1 MAAATR
7 FGIRLAAGVAAA
19 ALMAGPAFAQ
29 PPASPAPTVEDDS
42 APDIVVVTGIG
53 PARTSD
59 ELIAS
64 TTVLVADDVTDR
76 LAGGLGDTLNGLP
89 GISSTAFGPGASR
102 PVIRGLG
109 AERVQV
115 LTNGIGVIDASAAS
129 PDHAVTG
136 DPLGAERIEILR
148 GPATLA
154 YGGGAAGGVV
164 NVIDGL
170 IVEQIPDEAFSAAG
184 YAGYTTVDEGKTAAA
199 RVTGVSG
206 PLVGVL
212 SWTGRESNDL
222 EIPGFAESARLRAL
236 EEEEHEEEEGE
247 EHEHEEEAFGV
258 LGNSGVES
266 QSFSGGLSLVGDDGF
281 IGVAIR
287 RQENKYGIVGGHH
300 HHEEEEEEAELASS
314 GLGPLAIG
322 IAAVGEEPEQ
332 PFIDMEQ
339 TRYDLRGGWNFRDG
353 PFERVTGSLSVVDY
367 QHIEF
372 EGPGEPG
379 TIFTNEGYEARIEA
393 QHAAFMGLEGSIGW
407 QGSSRD
413 FRAVGDEAFVSPT
426 VTDQVGVFIFETYE
440 TGEWGVEGGL
450 RLDRVLVDN
459 SLYGSREFDTLNAS
473 FGVHGHVTDN
483 LFLGATIN
491 STERAPTDVEL
502 FADGPHLA
510 TRQYEVGDATL
521 DTERGLSLEASAR
534 WESGPL
540 EIGASLYSFAF
551 NDFIYLT
558 PTGLEEDELPVFL
571 ATQADADFTGAEL
584 TVTYALGDNFGATW
598 ALDGAIDVVRGKVDG
613 GGNLPRI
620 PPASAMLGLEADAGF
635 VKARLEA
642 RWADEQDRVADF
654 ELPTD
659 GFTVLDL
666 STTSRVSPGVDLIVA
681 GTNLTDEE
689 VRYHASP
696 LKDLAPMGGRSLRLG
711 VRAEF

>member
-1 MAAATR
+1 MAATTR
-7 FGIRLAAGVAAA
+7 FGLRLVAGVAAA
-19 ALMAGPAFAQ
+19 ALMAGHAFAQ
-29 PPASPAPTVEDDS
+29 PPAATAPVVEDDS
-42 APDIVVVTGIG
+42 SPDIVVVTGIG
-53 PARTSD
+53 PPRTSD

-170 IVEQIPDEAFSAAG
+170 IVDQLPSETFSAAG
-184 YAGYTTVDEGKTAAA
+184 YAGYTSADEGKTAAA

-212 SWTGRESNDL
+212 SWTGRESSDL
-222 EIPGFAESARLRAL
+222 EIPGWAESDILHEA
-236 EEEEHEEEEGE
+236 EEAEHG
-247 EHEHEEEAFGV
+247 HEHAREGMPGRLE
-258 LGNSGVES
+258 NSGVES

-281 IGVAIR
+281 IGLAIR
-287 RQENKYGIVGGHH
+287 RQENKYGIVGGHE
-300 HHEEEEEEAELASS
+300 HEEDEEAEPVSS
-314 GLGPLAIG
+314 GIGPLAIG
-322 IAAVGEEPEQ
+322 VAAVGEAPEQ

-339 TRYDLRGGWNFRDG
+339 TRYDLRGGWNFSNG

-379 TIFTNEGYEARIEA
+379 TVFTNEGYEARVEA
-393 QHAAFMGLEGSIGW
+393 QHAEFMGLEGSIGW
-407 QGSSRD
+407 QASSRD

-426 VTDQVGVFIFETYE
+426 VTDQAGVFIFETYE

-450 RLDRVLVDN
+450 RLDKVKVDN
-459 SLYGSREFDTLNAS
+459 SLFGSREFDTLNAS
-473 FGVHGHVTDN
+473 FGVHGHVTEN

-521 DTERGLSLEASAR
+521 DTERGISFEASAR

-540 EIGASLYSFAF
+540 EIGASIYNFAF
-551 NDFIYLT
+551 SDFIYLA
-558 PTGLEEDELPVFL
+558 PTGAEQDELPVFL

-584 TVTYALGDNFGATW
+584 TASYALGDNFGATW
-598 ALDGAIDVVRGKVDG
+598 ALDGAVDVVRGKVDG

-620 PPASAMLGLEADAGF
+620 PPASAMLGLQADTGF

-642 RWADEQDRVADF
+642 RWADDQTRVADF

-659 GFTVLDL
+659 GWTVLDL
-666 STTSRVSPGVDLIVA
+666 STTWRVSPGVDLIVA

-696 LKDLAPMGGRSLRLG
+696 LKDLAPMARRSFRVG

>member
-1 MAAATR
+1 MIAATR
-7 FGIRLAAGVAAA
+7 IGRRLAFGVAAA
-19 ALMAGPAFAQ
+19 ALISQPAFAQ
-29 PPASPAPTVEDDS
+29 APVAPPPPEQSSDDADS
-42 APDIVVVTGIG
+42 GRDVVVITGIG

-64 TTVLVADDVTDR
+64 TTVLDQGDIVAR
-76 LAGGLGDTLNGLP
+76 LSGGLGDTLQGLP

-102 PVIRGLG
+102 PIIRGLG

-170 IVEQIPDEAFSAAG
+170 IVEEAPDDTFSASA

-212 SWTGRESNDL
+212 SWTGRESGNI

-236 EEEEHEEEEGE
+236 EAEEGE
-247 EHEHEEEAFGV
+247 DHEDHEVGTLE
-258 LGNSGVES
+258 NSGVES
-266 QSFSGGLSLVGDDGF
+266 MSLSGGLSLVGDDGF
-281 IGVAIR
+281 LGVAVR
-287 RQENKYGIVGGHH
+287 RQESKYGIVGGHE
-300 HHEEEEEEAELASS
+300 HEEGAPATAPLA
-314 GLGPLAIG
+314 LAIG
-322 IAAVGEEPEQ
+322 GPDIGLAAVGETPDL

-339 TRYDLRGGWNFRDG
+339 TRVDLRGGWNFANG
-353 PFERVTGSLSVVDY
+353 PFERVTGSMSVVDY
-367 QHIEF
+367 KHTEF
-372 EGPGEPG
+372 EGPGVPG
-379 TIFTNEGYEARIEA
+379 TVFTNEGYEARLEA
-393 QHAAFMGLEGSIGW
+393 QHAEFMGLEGSIGW
-407 QGSSRD
+407 QASSRD

-426 VTDQVGVFIFETYE
+426 VTDQAGLFIFETYE
-440 TGEWGVEGGL
+440 QGDWGLEGGL
-450 RLDRVLVDN
+450 RFDRVRVDN
-459 SLYGSREFDTLNAS
+459 AVFGSREFDTLNAS
-473 FGVHGHVTDN
+473 FGAHGHVTEN

-502 FADGPHLA
+502 FANGPHIA
-510 TRQYEVGDATL
+510 TAQFEVGDATL
-521 DTERGLSLEASAR
+521 DTERGISMELSAR
-534 WESGPL
+534 WEAGPL
-540 EIGASLYSFAF
+540 EIGASVYSFAF
-551 NDFIYLT
+551 SDFIYLN
-558 PTGLEEDELPVFL
+558 PTGAEEDGLPVFQ

-584 TVTYALGDNFGATW
+584 TASYDFGDALGAAW
-598 ALDGAIDVVRGKVDG
+598 KLDGAFDVVRGELDG
-613 GGNLPRI
+613 GGDLPRI
-620 PPASAMLGLEADAGF
+620 PPTSAMLGLSADAGF
-635 VKARLEA
+635 ATARLEA
-642 RWADEQDRVADF
+642 RWADEQDRVAAF

-659 GFTVLDL
+659 GFTVIDL
-666 STTSRVSPGVDLIVA
+666 RTSWVVTPNLDLIVE
-681 GTNLTDEE
+681 GVNLTDEE

-696 LKDLAPMGGRSLRLG
+696 LKDLAPVAGRGFRIGLR
-711 VRAEF
+711 ASF

>member
-1 MAAATR
+1 MIATTR
-7 FGIRLAAGVAAA
+7 IGLRLAAGVAAA
-19 ALMAGPAFAQ
+19 ALMAQPAFAQ
-29 PPASPAPTVEDDS
+29 PPASS
-42 APDIVVVTGIG
+42 ATTASDTDARDIVVITGIG

-76 LAGGLGDTLNGLP
+76 LSGGLGDTLNGLP

-164 NVIDGL
+164 NVIDGF
-170 IVEQIPDEAFSAAG
+170 IVEQIPDETFSAAG
-184 YAGYTTVDEGKTAAA
+184 YAGYTTADEGKTAAA

-206 PLVGVL
+206 PFVGIL
-212 SWTGRESNDL
+212 SWTGRESSDL

-236 EEEEHEEEEGE
+236 EEEEGE
-247 EHEHEEEAFGV
+247 EHEDHEIGTLE
-258 LGNSGVES
+258 NSGVES

-300 HHEEEEEEAELASS
+300 DEEEEEAELTSSGS

-322 IAAVGEEPEQ
+322 IAAVGAEPEQ

-339 TRYDLRGGWNFRDG
+339 TRYDLRGGWNFRNG
-353 PFERVTGSLSVVDY
+353 PFERVTGSLSIVDY
-367 QHIEF
+367 KHIEF

-379 TIFTNEGYEARIEA
+379 TVFTNEGYEARIEA

-407 QGSSRD
+407 QASSRD
-413 FRAVGDEAFVSPT
+413 FGAVGDEAFVSPT
-426 VTDQVGVFIFETYE
+426 VTEQAGIFIFETYE
-440 TGEWGVEGGL
+440 TGEWGVEAGL

-459 SLYGSREFDTLNAS
+459 SLFGSREFDTLNAS
-473 FGVHGHVTDN
+473 FGVHGHVTES

-540 EIGASLYSFAF
+540 ELGASVYSFSF
-551 NDFIYLT
+551 KDFIYLT
-558 PTGLEEDELPVFL
+558 PTGFEEDELPVFL

-584 TVTYALGDNFGATW
+584 TASYALGDGFGATW
-598 ALDGAIDVVRGKVDG
+598 ALYGAVDVVRGKVVG

-620 PPASAMLGLEADAGF
+620 PPASAMLGLEADNGF

-666 STTSRVSPGVDLIVA
+666 STAWRVLPNVDLIVA

>member
-1 MAAATR
+1 MATATR

-19 ALMAGPAFAQ
+19 ALTAGPAFAQ
-29 PPASPAPTVEDDS
+29 PPAAPAPTVEDDS
-42 APDIVVVTGIG
+42 GPDIVVITGIG

-170 IVEQIPDEAFSAAG
+170 IVEELPDDAFGAAG

-212 SWTGRESNDL
+212 SWTGRESSDL
-222 EIPGFAESARLRAL
+222 EIPGFAESARLRAI
-236 EEEEHEEEEGE
+236 EEEEGE
-247 EHEHEEEAFGV
+247 EHEKYEVGTLE
-258 LGNSGVES
+258 NSGVES

-287 RQENKYGIVGGHH
+287 RQENKYGIVGGHE
-300 HHEEEEEEAELASS
+300 HHEEEEEAAPVSS
-314 GLGPLAIG
+314 GSAPLAIG

-379 TIFTNEGYEARIEA
+379 TTFTNEGYEARIEA
-393 QHAAFMGLEGSIGW
+393 QHGEFMGFEGSIGW
-407 QGSSRD
+407 QASSRD
-413 FRAVGDEAFVSPT
+413 FRAVGDEAFITPT
-426 VTDQVGVFIFETYE
+426 VTDQAGVFIFETYE

-450 RLDRVLVDN
+450 RFDRVRVDN
-459 SLYGSREFDTLNAS
+459 AIFGSREFDTLNAS
-473 FGVHGHVTDN
+473 FGVHGHVTEN

-558 PTGLEEDELPVFL
+558 PTGVEQDELPVFL

-584 TVTYALGDNFGATW
+584 TATYALGDSFGATW
-598 ALDGAIDVVRGKVDG
+598 ALDGAIDVVRGKVDR

-620 PPASAMLGLEADAGF
+620 PPASAMLGLEADTGF

-654 ELPTD
+654 EIPTD

-666 STTSRVSPGVDLIVA
+666 STTWRVSPGVDLIVA

-696 LKDLAPMGGRSLRLG
+696 LKDLAPMGGRSFRLG

>member
-1 MAAATR
+1 MIAATR
-7 FGIRLAAGVAAA
+7 FGRRLVFGVAAA
-19 ALMAGPAFAQ
+19 ALVAQPAFAQ
-29 PPASPAPTVEDDS
+29 TPNPTSAPEQPASDNDPGRD
-42 APDIVVVTGIG
+42 VVVITGIG

-64 TTVLVADDVTDR
+64 TTVLDEGDIVGR
-76 LAGGLGDTLNGLP
+76 LSGGLGDTLQGLP

-170 IVEQIPDEAFSAAG
+170 IVEEAPDAPFSASA

-199 RVTGVSG
+199 RVTGTSG

-212 SWTGRESNDL
+212 SWTGRESDDI

-236 EEEEHEEEEGE
+236 EEEGGEEHEEEE
-247 EHEHEEEAFGV
+247 EAYGT
-258 LGNSGVES
+258 LPNSGVES
-266 QSFSGGLSLVGDDGF
+266 QSISGGLSLVGEDGF
-281 IGVAIR
+281 IGVAVR
-287 RQENKYGIVGGHH
+287 RQESKYGIVGGHH
-300 HHEEEEEEAELASS
+300 HHEEEEEEAALASF
-314 GLGPLAIG
+314 AVTDIG
-322 IAAVGEEPEQ
+322 VAAVGELPEQ

-339 TRYDLRGGWNFRDG
+339 TRIDVRGGWNFDNG

-367 QHIEF
+367 KHTEF

-379 TIFTNEGYEARIEA
+379 TVFTNEGYEARIEA
-393 QHAAFMGLEGSIGW
+393 QHAEWMGLAGSVGV
-407 QGSSRD
+407 QTSSRD
-413 FRAVGDEAFVSPT
+413 FRAVGDEAFVTPT
-426 VTDQVGVFIFETYE
+426 VTNQAGIFIFETWE
-440 TGEWGVEGGL
+440 QDEWGLEGGL
-450 RLDRVLVDN
+450 RFDRVSVDN
-459 SLYGSREFDTLNAS
+459 EVAGEREFDTLNAS
-473 FGVHGHVTDN
+473 FGVHGHVTEN

-502 FADGPHLA
+502 FANGPHLA
-510 TRQYEVGDATL
+510 TAQFELGDSTL
-521 DTERGLSLEASAR
+521 DTERGISLEASAR

-540 EIGASLYSFAF
+540 EIGASIYSFAF
-551 NDFIYLT
+551 DRFIYLN
-558 PTGLEEDELPVFL
+558 PTGGEEDELPVFQ
-571 ATQADADFTGAEL
+571 AVQADATFTGAEL
-584 TVTYALGDNFGATW
+584 TAAYDFGDAFGAAW
-598 ALDGAIDVVRGKVDG
+598 KIDGAIDVVRGELDDG
-613 GGNLPRI
+613 GDLPRI
-620 PPASAMLGLEADAGF
+620 PPTSAMLGLSADAGF
-635 VKARLEA
+635 ATARLEA
-642 RWADEQDRVADF
+642 RWSDEQDRIAAF

-659 GFTVLDL
+659 AFTVIDL
-666 STTSRVSPGVDLIVA
+666 RTSWMLTPNLDLIVE
-681 GTNLTDEE
+681 GVNLTDEE

-696 LKDLAPMGGRSLRLG
+696 LKDLAPVAGRSFRLG
-711 VRAEF
+711 LRAEF

>member
-1 MAAATR
+1 MAATTR
-7 FGIRLAAGVAAA
+7 FGLRLAAGVAAA

-29 PPASPAPTVEDDS
+29 QTAPPAPVVEDDA

-170 IVEQIPDEAFSAAG
+170 IVDQLPDETFKGAG
-184 YAGYTTVDEGKTAAA
+184 YAGYTSADEGKVAAA
-199 RVTGVSG
+199 RVTGASG
-206 PLVGVL
+206 PFVGVL
-212 SWTGRESNDL
+212 SWTGRESSDL
-222 EIPGFAESARLRAL
+222 EIPGYAESARLRAL
-236 EEEEHEEEEGE
+236 EEEEGE
-247 EHEHEEEAFGV
+247 EHEDHAIGTLE
-258 LGNSGVES
+258 NSGVES

-281 IGVAIR
+281 IGLAIR
-287 RQENKYGIVGGHH
+287 RQENKYGIVGGHE
-300 HHEEEEEEAELASS
+300 HEEEPAPVSLGS
-314 GLGPLAIG
+314 GAAPLAIG

-339 TRYDLRGGWNFRDG
+339 TRYDLRGGWNFSNG

-379 TIFTNEGYEARIEA
+379 TTFTNEGYEARIEA
-393 QHAAFMGLEGSIGW
+393 QHAEFMGLEGSIGL
-407 QGSSRD
+407 QASSRD

-426 VTDQVGVFIFETYE
+426 VTDQAGIFIFETYE

-450 RLDRVLVDN
+450 RLDKVIVDN
-459 SLYGSREFDTLNAS
+459 SLFGSREFDTLNAS
-473 FGVHGHVTDN
+473 FGVHGHVTEN

-540 EIGASLYSFAF
+540 EIGASIYNFAF
-551 NDFIYLT
+551 SDFIYLA
-558 PTGLEEDELPVFL
+558 PTGAEQDELPVFL

-584 TVTYALGDNFGATW
+584 TVAYALGDSFGATW
-598 ALDGAIDVVRGKVDG
+598 ALDGAVDVVRGKVDG

-620 PPASAMLGLEADAGF
+620 PPASAMLGVEADTGF

-666 STTSRVSPGVDLIVA
+666 STTWRVSPGVDLIVA

-696 LKDLAPMGGRSLRLG
+696 LKDLAPMAGRSFRVG